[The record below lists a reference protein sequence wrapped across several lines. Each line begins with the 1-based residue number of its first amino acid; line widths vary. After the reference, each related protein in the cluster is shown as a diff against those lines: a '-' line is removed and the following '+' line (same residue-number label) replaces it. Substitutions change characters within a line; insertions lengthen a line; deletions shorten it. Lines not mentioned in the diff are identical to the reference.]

1 MPLRDFDSPV
11 CSTQDLS
18 KPAVWLVR
26 YLVAPVTADHDH
38 VIELAAA
45 EHDTDGADG
54 IVVQVAEPELDQPEA
69 FPACTYNVDC

>member
-1 MPLRDFDSPV
+1 M
-11 CSTQDLS
+11 
-18 KPAVWLVR
+18 R
-26 YLVAPVTADHDH
+26 YLVAPTTIGQVQ
-38 VIELAAA
+38 VIDDVVR